1 MGKEN
6 LALQEL
12 AEIAACIHQVA
23 INRETLIEEAKHQ
36 GQEMARAIDI
46 ALCGLFSL
54 NANGTLSLEKPS
66 NIRSLC
72 YENFPQIYIST
83 GPWIPYPIQA
93 EPLPAHADY
102 VMRAMFDLAIILRDS
117 SDYLFREAKPT
128 CPDLTKI
135 DSYYTRL
142 QLWAENNSGSI
153 EQAGVPAFME
163 MR

>member
-54 NANGTLSLEKPS
+54 NA
-66 NIRSLC
+66 
-72 YENFPQIYIST
+72 
-83 GPWIPYPIQA
+83 
-93 EPLPAHADY
+93 
-102 VMRAMFDLAIILRDS
+102 
-117 SDYLFREAKPT
+117 
-128 CPDLTKI
+128 
-135 DSYYTRL
+135 
-142 QLWAENNSGSI
+142 
-153 EQAGVPAFME
+153 
-163 MR
+163 